1 MTAEFD
7 RLCSKGTPRRAIAL
21 LLFQVQR
28 HGTFCSDGG
37 SEMQKAV
44 RLTQTAIHLFL
55 QTLLVAYTMVGC
67 STAQKYILFFKK
79 NNFPRQF
86 ARYLLPEDL
95 CEPPR
100 ELPLDLPR
108 ELPPPLVPN
117 EFCELLR
124 EFFSDLLRSE
134 GVLLKELLRDSLF
147 DSPADSLRAEP
158 SFDESLRDEL
168 PRDEPP
174 RDELPLDEPPLDEP
188 PLDELP
194 LDDPPLDDPPDVSRE
209 LLRPEP
215 ESSVGPPQDSSQMR
229 A

>member
-1 MTAEFD
+1 L
-7 RLCSKGTPRRAIAL
+7 RLRIGAFAL
-21 LLFQVQR
+21 
-28 HGTFCSDGG
+28 
-37 SEMQKAV
+37 
-44 RLTQTAIHLFL
+44 
-55 QTLLVAYTMVGC
+55 
-67 STAQKYILFFKK
+67 
-79 NNFPRQF
+79 
-86 ARYLLPEDL
+86 YLLPEDL

-134 GVLLKELLRDSLF
+134 GVLLKELLRDSPF
-147 DSPADSLRAEP
+147 DSPADSLRAEL

-168 PRDEPP
+168 FRDEPP
-174 RDELPLDEPPLDEP
+174 RDELSRDEPPLDEPPLDEP
-188 PLDELP
+188 PLDEPPLDEPP

-209 LLRPEP
+209 LLRLDP